1 MTDDN
6 NDNRIELIGLN
17 EFTKAADAVQELRN
31 MADRELASDARKAH
45 AEVTEA
51 HAEVTEA
58 VAELMAI
65 AENQKAEIKRLRAE
79 CDEANKRIRQLLG
92 DTEQLELTVAR
103 LTEDLRRMDAVITL
117 VYVGIEKRKL
127 REEGTS

>member
-1 MTDDN
+1 M
-6 NDNRIELIGLN
+6 
-17 EFTKAADAVQELRN
+17 
-31 MADRELASDARKAH
+31 
-45 AEVTEA
+45 
-51 HAEVTEA
+51 
-58 VAELMAI
+58 I

>member
-31 MADRELASDARKAH
+31 MADRELASDARK
-45 AEVTEA
+45 A